1 MAELLTLLAAIPN
14 HCERP
19 MLRPSQVIC
28 LLMFSSIVCSSIPAH
43 SQAEAPAVVTFSLD
57 FPTSQPEH
65 YSIRVQ
71 SDGSGRYQSSGR
83 LSADPVEAD
92 SRDNDDDDSH
102 DSDSHNNDSHNNDSF
117 DLDFTLAEGMR
128 QKIFQLAAKAG
139 YFQKDVDSH
148 HKNLAFTGK
157 KTLGYKDAW
166 RSAESTYKYSNN
178 AAVQELTT
186 LLQGLSS
193 TLEFGRRLQYDYH
206 YQKLALDEELKNMEE
221 LARTNQLI
229 GVTAIQPILD
239 QIMADPSVLNITRAR
254 TQRLLER
261 ADIR

>member
-1 MAELLTLLAAIPN
+1 MPRPFQIVGLL
-14 HCERP
+14 
-19 MLRPSQVIC
+19 V
-28 LLMFSSIVCSSIPAH
+28 FSSIVFSPIPAH

-83 LSADPVEAD
+83 LSADPDET
-92 SRDNDDDDSH
+92 DSH
-102 DSDSHNNDSHNNDSF
+102 DNDSHNNGSF
-117 DLDFTLAEGMR
+117 DLDFTLAAGTR

-157 KTLGYKDAW
+157 KTLGYKDAR
-166 RSAESTYKYSNN
+166 RSGESTYNYSTKP
-178 AAVQELTT
+178 AVQDLTS
-186 LLQGLSS
+186 LMQSLST
-193 TLEFGRRLQYDYH
+193 TLEFGHRLQYDHH
-206 YQKLALDEELKNMEE
+206 YQKLALDEELKGMEE
-221 LARTNQLI
+221 LARANQLI

-239 QIMADPSVLNITRAR
+239 QIIADPSVINVTRAR
-254 TQRLLER
+254 AQRLLER